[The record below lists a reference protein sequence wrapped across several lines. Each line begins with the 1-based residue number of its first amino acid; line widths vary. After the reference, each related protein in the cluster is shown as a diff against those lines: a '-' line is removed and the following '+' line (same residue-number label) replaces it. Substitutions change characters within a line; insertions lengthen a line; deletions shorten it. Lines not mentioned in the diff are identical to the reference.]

1 MSGDPKKTVLIVD
14 DDELVLIRLETLLQN
29 EGYDTTTAWSGVQA
43 LESLRSRK
51 FDLVLLDDY
60 LPDIRTEDVVKY
72 IQRLSPRPQAVVM
85 QSGQLSPDAIWRF
98 VSLGVREIANKR
110 MADHPFCQAVRV
122 WLAPLPLAAAAGD

>member
-1 MSGDPKKTVLIVD
+1 MSGEPKKTVLVVD

-29 EGYDTTTAWSGVQA
+29 EGYETATAWSGVQA
-43 LESLRSRK
+43 LQLLRSDK

-60 LPDIRTEDVVKY
+60 LPDIRTEDILKY
-72 IQRLSPRPQAVVM
+72 IQRLAPRPPAVVM
-85 QSGQLSPDAIWRF
+85 RSGPLPPDAVWRF
-98 VSLGVREIANKR
+98 VCSEVREIADKR